1 MQIVKCEMCDIE
13 ELASMNKQ
21 LIDAEKSNNQMS
33 ISELRNRMVGF
44 LAGEYEAFFFTESD
58 AVIGYALVKGSVS
71 PLYLR
76 QFFIKEEYRR
86 KHYGTVAF
94 QELLQHLGVESIEL
108 EVLPWNERGIR
119 FWSSLGFKEISR
131 YMRLEQI

>member
-33 ISELRNRMVGF
+33 ISELRDRMVGF
-44 LAGEYEAFFFTESD
+44 LAGEYEAFFFTEND

>member
-33 ISELRNRMVGF
+33 ISELRDRMVGF
-44 LAGEYEAFFFTESD
+44 LAGEYEAFFFMESD

>member
-1 MQIVKCEMCDIE
+1 MPD
-13 ELASMNKQ
+13 
-21 LIDAEKSNNQMS
+21 
-33 ISELRNRMVGF
+33 
-44 LAGEYEAFFFTESD
+44 
-58 AVIGYALVKGSVS
+58 
-71 PLYLR
+71 
-76 QFFIKEEYRR
+76 RR

-94 QELLQHLGVESIEL
+94 QELLQHLGVESIEF